1 MPITMSTQVPPLDW
15 PHYGIAFVP
24 AVKRVFQKYAT
35 FSGRASRSEFWWW
48 MLANGIVVSVL
59 YASIAVLAVAG
70 RTPDGEPGMAAI
82 APTILLVVWA
92 LAVVV
97 PSIAVSVRRL
107 HDAGHSGW
115 FYLFSVFG
123 LGVVTLVLCAME
135 TSPAAA
141 AYGPPYPQ
149 GYAPGGYGYAAPNQ
163 GYGPPPGQQQY

>member
-1 MPITMSTQVPPLDW
+1 MHGSNPSRTSDQDQTDPRAAWHL
-15 PHYGIAFVP
+15 P
-24 AVKRVFQKYAT
+24 ALV
-35 FSGRASRSEFWWW
+35 G
-48 MLANGIVVSVL
+48 MLA
-59 YASIAVLAVAG
+59 AVL
-70 RTPDGEPGMAAI
+70 
-82 APTILLVVWA
+82 LVGV
-92 LAVVV
+92 AVVV
-97 PSIAVSVRRL
+97 TDDSNASDTAAAADVVADAYGADERTFEPFLGASTLARIAVSVRRL